1 MVVVGFLLL
10 LAGVMVVATFFVFTI
25 SLGISERIHR
35 LQAGRKG
42 FDAWLEHDRRL
53 DDGGVLLA
61 LQSRAAVDRA
71 LTTSGAIA
79 IVEGGGLD
87 DADLS
92 SALDTELAHD
102 HVRLRVW
109 AHPDEP
115 RRADLVVVQTA
126 DGVAERL
133 EPVGTAGWVD
143 LARTTRRLPVV
154 HARPRS
160 PGLVV
165 TDADTL
171 ERLGA
176 DGLDQVRPSWPEP
189 PDDERLTVPIV
200 DGRGSWIQAHGIA
213 GTFLLRD
220 ATARVVGVGVAFGQ
234 LGRPTWMPDRT
245 TPDQNSST

>member
-1 MVVVGFLLL
+1 MVVAGFLLL
-10 LAGVMVVATFFVFTI
+10 LAGLMMVATFFVFTV

-35 LQAGRKG
+35 FQAGRRG
-42 FDAWLEHDRRL
+42 FDAWLEHDRQL

-61 LQSRAAVDRA
+61 LQSRPAVDRS

-92 SALDTELAHD
+92 AALDTELAHD

-109 AHPDEP
+109 AHPTEP

-126 DGVAERL
+126 DGIPDRL
-133 EPVGTAGWVD
+133 EPVGTAGWMD

-154 HARPRS
+154 HAQPRS
-160 PGLVV
+160 PGLVI

-176 DGLDQVRPSWPEP
+176 DGLDRARPSWPEP

-200 DGRGSWIQAHGIA
+200 DGRGSWVQAHGIA

-220 ATARVVGVGVAFGQ
+220 AAARVVGVGVAFGE
-234 LGRPTWMPDRT
+234 LGRPTWQPRRT
-245 TPDQNSST
+245 PRNQNSST